1 MTILT
6 DGISEKYELVVGL
19 EVHAQLSTLSKSF
32 SSDSA
37 AFGGGPNQHVSPVSL
52 GHPGTL
58 PRINKRMVEYA
69 VKMGLA
75 CNCTINLNN
84 TFARK
89 NYFYADLPKGYQITQ
104 DQMPV
109 CLGGAVLIR
118 LADGT
123 SKNIVIH
130 HIHMEEDAGKSMHD
144 QHHAD
149 SLIDL
154 NRAGVPLIEIV
165 TQPDMRSS
173 EEAGQFLTEIRKL
186 VRYLDIC
193 DGNMEEGSLR
203 CDANISVRLKG
214 QTSYGN
220 RCEVKNLNSIRNVQ
234 RAIEHEFERQV
245 EIIEN
250 GGYIDQNT
258 LNFNADTGE
267 TSVLRSKEMANDY
280 RYFPEPDLIPL
291 VLTHDYLHKIR
302 ESLPALPNELYDRYV
317 NQLGLSDYD
326 AGVITADREFALYF
340 EEVIKHTQNYKSAAN
355 WLMGPVKSLLN
366 ETGKTICDFEL
377 KPAGLAGLIKLID
390 SGKINNSLAT
400 QKLFPALLKNDT
412 KNAEDL
418 AIELNLLIS
427 GDKSDVNQFIQDAIA
442 KFPDKVIEYQKGKKG
457 VLGLFMGEIMK
468 SSKGKIDPQ
477 KTNQLLIK
485 ELEAR

>member
-1 MTILT
+1 MTNLPGEI
-6 DGISEKYELVVGL
+6 GEKYELVIGL
-19 EVHAQLSTLSKSF
+19 EVHAQLSTLSKAF

-37 AFGGGPNQHVSPVSL
+37 AFGAEPNHHISAISL

-75 CNCTINLNN
+75 CNCSINLKNS
-84 TFARK
+84 FARK

-109 CLGGAVLIR
+109 CLGGSVSVK
-118 LADGT
+118 LADGST
-123 SKNIVIH
+123 KNLALH

-144 QHHAD
+144 NHHQD

-165 TQPDMRSS
+165 SEPDMRSS

-186 VRYLDIC
+186 LRYLDIC
-193 DGNMEEGSLR
+193 DGNMEEGSMR

-214 QTSYGN
+214 ATEYGN

-234 RAIEHEFERQV
+234 RAIDHEFARQV
-245 EIIEN
+245 HVIEN
-250 GGYIDQNT
+250 GGRIDQNT

-291 VLTHDYLHKIR
+291 VLDNAYVDSIR
-302 ESLPALPNELYDRYV
+302 KSLPALPKQLYKKYID
-317 NQLGLSDYD
+317 LGLSDYD
-326 AGVITADREFALYF
+326 AGVITADKEVALYF
-340 EEVIKHTQNYKSAAN
+340 EELIKHTPNYKAAAHL
-355 WLMGPVKSLLN
+355 LMGPVKSHLN
-366 ETGKTICDFEL
+366 DTGENITDLHIE
-377 KPAGLAGLIKLID
+377 PATLAGIIKLVDAGLI
-390 SGKINNSLAT
+390 NNSVASH
-400 QKLFPALLKNDT
+400 KLFPALLKSPG
-412 KNAEDL
+412 KSAEVL
-418 AIELNLLIS
+418 AGELNLLITTDS
-427 GDKSDVNQFIQDAIA
+427 NDVSQYIQDALA

-468 SSKGKIDPQ
+468 SSRGKIDPQ

-485 ELEAR
+485 ELESK